1 MGILWPKV
9 FHPGQREVEKA
20 QRGEQ
25 KEGSTLITYLQ
36 VGVYELQVKVWS

>member
-9 FHPGQREVEKA
+9 FHPGQKEVEKA

-25 KEGSTLITYLQ
+25 TEGKELEGNTLISYFGDIY
-36 VGVYELQVKVWS
+36 VIS